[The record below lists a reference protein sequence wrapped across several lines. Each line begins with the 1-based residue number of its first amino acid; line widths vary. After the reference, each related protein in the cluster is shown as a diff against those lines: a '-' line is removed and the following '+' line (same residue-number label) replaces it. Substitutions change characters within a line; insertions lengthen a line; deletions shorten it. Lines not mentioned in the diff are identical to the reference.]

1 MIQVRNKEYQS
12 LGLVQLEQLCN
23 DNSNDSSLGM
33 AIRELVRQAR
43 VDGYMRKEKDRR
55 KK

>member
-12 LGLVQLEQLCN
+12 LGLTQLEQLCN
-23 DNSNDSSLGM
+23 DNPNDSSLGM
-33 AIRELVRQAR
+33 AIRELVKKAR
-43 VDGYMRKEKDRR
+43 IDGYMTKEKDLR